1 MICLGGIPSFAKFYA
16 VRAVLVSC
24 AAMSFL
30 TAASQLDEPTY
41 DDNVFVSCAY
51 RVAAIFPEA
60 PMTRDFTFMVAGRS
74 APAREFYATEGMR
87 TLSVIVVDFS
97 NGPEVDEN
105 LVEAAAVPLRQK
117 GQILFQYRAEYDP
130 GIPGRQLNIM
140 QPDGRQ
146 FRSSVYMAQHRLYIT
161 QSTALPGD
169 FAALQFEQSVSL
181 INELGTDLDKNPGM
195 NSRQYRCRR

>member
-1 MICLGGIPSFAKFYA
+1 MSTLHI

-24 AAMSFL
+24 AVMSFL

-41 DDNVFVSCAY
+41 DDNVFVSCQY
-51 RVAAIFPEA
+51 RVAAIFPRT
-60 PMTRDFTFMVAGRS
+60 PLTRDFTYTVAGRS
-74 APAREFYATEGMR
+74 APAREFYTTQGMQ
-87 TLSVIVVDFS
+87 TLSAIVVDFS

-105 LVEAAAVPLRQK
+105 LVEATAVPLRQK

-146 FRSSVYMAQHRLYIT
+146 FRASVYMAQHRLYVT
-161 QSTALPGD
+161 QATSPPGD

-181 INELGTDLDKNPGM
+181 IDELGTDLDKNVGQP
-195 NSRQYRCRR
+195 SRQYRCRR